1 MNKRMFR
8 LLIVFIIFALY
19 PVAVHIVLILQ
30 DKICWSGTDSY
41 RMKIKLATEIS
52 MYYVTLTKE

>member
-30 DKICWSGTDSY
+30 DKTCWSGTDLKT
-41 RMKIKLATEIS
+41 MILTE
-52 MYYVTLTKE
+52 